1 MVWGIV
7 IWIGL
12 QVVSYLIS
20 NRNTSQQTAVTPGEL
35 ETTVVDASS
44 PVPVLF
50 GTRLMSS
57 PNCVWYGD
65 VGTTPIVQ
73 CGGGKK

>member
-1 MVWGIV
+1 MWNVV

-12 QVVSYLIS
+12 SIVSYLLS
-20 NRNTSQQTAVTPGEL
+20 NRNTSQQTNATPGEL
-35 ETTVVDASS
+35 ETTTVDASS

-50 GTRLMSS
+50 GTRLITSA
-57 PNCVWYGD
+57 NCVWYGD
-65 VGTTPIVQ
+65 VGTTPIVT